1 MFKNLL
7 SIFLVVCAISVYG
20 QTTIKGKVY
29 DEYLEPFSNAV
40 IISKDTRATSDFDG
54 NFSIT
59 VKETFPISLQVSAFG
74 YKTELVE
81 VLSAGQEV
89 NVILKENIALDEVV
103 ISASRS
109 PERVI
114 ESPVTIERMGINDI
128 RKNTSVTYYDGM
140 ANLKGIDLRETGYG
154 FKSINTRG
162 FSSFENT
169 RFVQLVD
176 GMDTAVPALTFSMG
190 NLAGT
195 SDLDV
200 ESVEVLPGAAS
211 ALYGAN
217 AFNGIMLLKSK
228 SPFKYSGIS
237 TYFKSGYSSQEAGGN
252 NPFYD
257 FGMRMAYKFNDKFAG
272 KVNFTYFSAEEWHAN
287 NTGNSTEIGGVEID
301 GDRSLPGYDGI
312 NVYGDEVFA
321 TLKQIATE
329 ASKTNPLITQDLI
342 NSLPDEKISRT
353 GYDEASLVDYN
364 SNGLKFDASLHYR
377 PWANENLEI
386 IWNSRFARGKNIYQ
400 GANRYVQDGFSFEQ
414 HRLEF
419 LGKNFFLRGYYTA
432 NDSGDYF
439 DSRFKAIN
447 INRVWKEDKN
457 WFGDYLNAYLNQ
469 GRNHSKARDFANSG
483 RFMPGSAEFNE
494 AAADVVSKSVAEGGA
509 KLSDQTSYYHADGNY
524 NFRDIIKFGEIQVG
538 GSYRKMNLN
547 SQGSVFT
554 DGDSKISFDEFGI
567 YTQLQK
573 KFFDERL
580 KFTGSVRYDK
590 STNFKGNYS
599 PRVSLNYS
607 LGENKDHVIRASYQ
621 TGFRN
626 PTLQEQYFGLPIGT
640 GHLIGGVEDNLD
652 RYIVNIEGGK
662 TLTGEDAFKNSFSK
676 AELDRGNYKKSQLST
691 IEPEKV
697 ISYELGYRSIINL
710 NSDKILELDING
722 YYNNYESFT
731 AIKDVIVPHYGGF
744 DADGTPNAEALLALQ
759 NNDVTSFSV
768 NTNSNADV
776 TSYGIGIGMLTKIF
790 KGFELGASYNYAK
803 FDFDEASDLDFEP
816 AFNTPEHK
824 VKVQFGHP
832 NLFKNFGFNINAR
845 WQDEYYWQSSFLQ
858 GLVDSRTVLDA
869 QVNYTVP
876 AIKSRFKIG
885 GTNLTGKEYFIA
897 PGAGSIGSLYYI
909 SWTIND

>member
-1 MFKNLL
+1 MFKKLL
-7 SIFLVVCAISVYG
+7 SLVLVVCSMAIYA
-20 QTTIKGKVY
+20 QTTVNGKIY
-29 DEYLEPFSNAV
+29 DEYLEPFPNAV
-40 IISKDTRATSDFDG
+40 ILSGEARATSDFEG
-54 NFSIT
+54 KFTLQVKSNYPIT
-59 VKETFPISLQVSAFG
+59 IQVSAFG
-74 YKTELVE
+74 YKTEIIE
-81 VLSAGQEV
+81 ITSQEQEV
-89 NVILKENIALDEVV
+89 NVILKESVALDEVV

-114 ESPVTIERMGINDI
+114 ESPVTIERMGIADVK
-128 RKNTSVTYYDGM
+128 RNTSVTYYDGM
-140 ANLKGIDLRETGYG
+140 ANLKGIDFRESGYG

-228 SPFKYSGIS
+228 NPFKYSGIS
-237 TYFKSGYSSQEAGGN
+237 TYFKTGYTSQEAGGN

-257 FGMRMAYKFNDKFAG
+257 FGMRMAYRFSDKLAG
-272 KVNFTYFSAEEWHAN
+272 KANFTYYSAEEWHAN
-287 NTGNSTEIGGVEID
+287 NTGNSTEIGGIEID
-301 GDRSLPGYDGI
+301 GDRSLPDYDGV
-312 NVYGDEVFA
+312 NVYGDEVSA
-321 TLKQIATE
+321 TLKQIATLAGLPE
-329 ASKTNPLITQDLI
+329 TVI
-342 NSLPDEKISRT
+342 NSLSDQKITRT
-353 GYDEASLVDYN
+353 GYDESTLVDYN

-377 PWANENLEI
+377 PWGNENLEI
-386 IWNSRFARGKNIYQ
+386 ILNSRFARGKNIYQ

-419 LGKNFFLRGYYTA
+419 LGKNFFLRGYYSA
-432 NDSGDYF
+432 NDSGGYF

-447 INRVWKEDKN
+447 INRAWKSDKD
-457 WFGDYLNAYLNQ
+457 WFGDYLNAYLTG
-469 GRNHSKARDFANSG
+469 GRDHEKARDIANIG
-483 RFMPGSAEFNE
+483 RFQPGSAEFNK
-494 AAADVVSKSVAEGGA
+494 AANEVVSKSVSEGGA
-509 KLSDQTSYYHADGNY
+509 KLTDQTSYYHADGNY
-524 NFRDIIKFGEIQVG
+524 NFRDIIKFGEIQIG
-538 GSYRKMNLN
+538 GSYRKINLN

-554 DGDSKISFDEFGI
+554 DANSKISFDEFGI

-573 KFFDERL
+573 KFFEERL
-580 KFTGSVRYDK
+580 KFTGSIRYDK

-626 PTLQEQYFGLPIGT
+626 PTLQEQYFGLPVGT
-640 GHLIGGVEDNLD
+640 GHLIGGVEENLD
-652 RYIVNIEGGK
+652 RYTVNIEGGN
-662 TLTGEDAFKNSFSK
+662 TLTGRDAFENSFSQ
-676 AELDRGNYKKSQLST
+676 AELDRGNYTKSQLTT
-691 IEPEKV
+691 IQPEKV

-710 NSDKILELDING
+710 SSNKILELDING

-731 AIKDVIVPHYGGF
+731 AIKDVLVPHYGGF
-744 DADGTPNAEALLALQ
+744 NTDGTPNAQALLALQ

-776 TSYGIGIGMLTKIF
+776 NSYGIGVGMSTKVF
-790 KGFELGASYNYAK
+790 KGFDLRASYNYAK
-803 FDFDEASDLDFEP
+803 FDFDENSDPDFEP
-816 AFNTPEHK
+816 AFNTPENK
-824 VKVQFGHP
+824 VKIQFGHS
-832 NLFKNFGFNINAR
+832 NLFKNFGFNVNVR

-876 AIKSRFKIG
+876 SIKSRFKIG

>member
-1 MFKNLL
+1 MFKKLL
-7 SIFLVVCAISVYG
+7 TMFLVICSVSIYA
-20 QTTIKGKVY
+20 QTTINGKVY

-40 IISKDTRATSDFDG
+40 VLIGSDRTTSSSDGTFILATKSNYPFII
-54 NFSIT
+54 
-59 VKETFPISLQVSAFG
+59 QVSAFG
-74 YKTELVE
+74 YKTELIE
-81 VLSAGQEV
+81 VTSKEQEI
-89 NVILKENIALDEVV
+89 NIILKENTALDEVV

-114 ESPVTIERMGINDI
+114 ESPVTIERIGINDI
-128 RKNTSVTYYDGM
+128 KKNTSVTYYDGM
-140 ANLKGIDLRETGYG
+140 ANLKGIDLRESGYG

-228 SPFKYSGIS
+228 NPFKHSGIS
-237 TYFKSGYSSQEAGGN
+237 TYFKTGFTSQDAAGN

-257 FGMRMAYKFNDKFAG
+257 FGIRMAYKFNEKIAG
-272 KVNFTYFSAEEWHAN
+272 KVNLTYYKSEEWHAN
-287 NTGNSTEIGGVEID
+287 NTGNSTGIGGVAIG
-301 GDRSLPGYDGI
+301 GDRTLPGYDGI
-312 NVYGDEVFA
+312 NVYGDEVGA

-329 ASKTNPLITQDLI
+329 ASKTNPLITPAII
-342 NSLPDEKISRT
+342 NSLPDEKITRT
-353 GYDEASLVDYN
+353 GYDESSLVDYD

-377 PWANENLEI
+377 PWENENLEI

-419 LGKNFFLRGYYTA
+419 LGKNFFLRGYYSA

-447 INRVWKEDKN
+447 INRAWKSDKD
-457 WFGDYLNAYLNQ
+457 WFGDYLNAYLTQ
-469 GRNHSKARDFANSG
+469 GRSHGKARDFANIG
-483 RFMPGSAEFNE
+483 RFEPGSVEFN
-494 AAADVVSKSVAEGGA
+494 AAANDVASKTVPEGGA
-509 KLSDQTSYYHADGNY
+509 KLTDQTSYYHADGNY
-524 NFRDIIKFGEIQVG
+524 NFRDIIKFGEIQIG
-538 GSYRKMNLN
+538 GSYRKINLN

-554 DGDSKISFDEFGI
+554 DANSKISFDEFGV

-573 KFFDERL
+573 KFLEERL
-580 KFTGSVRYDK
+580 KFTGSIRYDK

-599 PRVSLNYS
+599 PRVSLNYA

-640 GHLIGGVEDNLD
+640 GHLIGGVDENLD
-652 RYIVNIEGGK
+652 RYIVNIGGGN
-662 TLTGEDAFKNSFSK
+662 TLTGRDAFENSFSR
-676 AELDRGNYKKSQLST
+676 AELDRGNLVKSQLTT
-691 IEPEKV
+691 IKPEKV
-697 ISYELGYRSIINL
+697 ISYELGYRSIVNL
-710 NSDKILELDING
+710 SSNKILELDVNG

-731 AIKDVIVPHYGGF
+731 AIKDVLVPHYGGF
-744 DADGTPNAEALLALQ
+744 NADGTPNAQALLALQ
-759 NNDVTSFSV
+759 NNDVTAFSV
-768 NTNSNADV
+768 NTNSKADV
-776 TSYGIGIGMLTKIF
+776 TSYGVGVGMSTKVF
-790 KGFELGASYNYAK
+790 KGFDLGLSYNYAK
-803 FDFDEASDLDFEP
+803 FDFEKTSDPDFEP

-858 GLVDSRTVLDA
+858 GLVDARTVIDA
-869 QVNYTVP
+869 QINYTVP

-897 PGAGSIGSLYYI
+897 PGAGAIGSLYYI